1 METIVI
7 KYKQKLEYKKCEFR
21 ENVRP
26 AAIWTAIHYLLEFS
40 ELFQEQNII
49 LNTTWLNKSHSE
61 NSINP
66 KHLEICESDYQ
77 NAKDVSMKYGVQN
90 TVSAK
95 NDSISKDKRY
105 CKTLENDDDFLI
117 DNKNLTKYG
126 KNCETLDCQE
136 DLEIDE
142 DSNAIHQD
150 TLLHISN
157 IYPNDPEYPTELTF
171 APGEGHTPVSIF
183 DDVDV
188 EYLAFP
194 TIFCG

>member
-1 METIVI
+1 M
-7 KYKQKLEYKKCEFR
+7 
-21 ENVRP
+21 RP

-49 LNTTWLNKSHSE
+49 LNTTWLNKLHSE

-77 NAKDVSMKYGVQN
+77 NVKDVSLKYGAQN
-90 TVSAK
+90 TVSTK
-95 NDSISKDKRY
+95 NDSISEDKRY
-105 CKTLENDDDFLI
+105 CKTLENDYFLI
-117 DNKNLTKYG
+117 DNENLTKYE

-142 DSNAIHQD
+142 DSNAIHHD
-150 TLLHISN
+150 TLLHVFN
-157 IYPNDPEYPTELTF
+157 TYPNDTEYSTKLTF
-171 APGEGHTPVSIF
+171 APGEGHTTVSIF

-188 EYLAFP
+188 EYLTFP
-194 TIFCG
+194 TIFCGQQ